1 MEYSWFLTFF
11 GRFCSLTLGITC
23 SLWFG
28 WWFCGVWFWWQSFY
42 SFGYPDPLDIS
53 CFLIC
58 CGSPSP
64 DIWTFPFICWIEPLL
79 LELVQDLQG
88 EILNRLLEPYSQP
101 SNTVCPAVFHAVC
114 VHFSCHTA
122 VCLQK
127 WPCLPEKPL
136 GHPADC
142 EYRFLDKEN
151 HPSIPEGWFF
161 QDKSNFLKSVWGERQ
176 EPFSHKY
183 QTAWSDAG

>member
-42 SFGYPDPLDIS
+42 SFGFPDPLDIS

-79 LELVQDLQG
+79 LELVQDLHG
-88 EILNRLLEPYSQP
+88 EILNRLLDSCLDDCRFIGLSFLSRNLSLLFGFFSAQSLENLHSSVPQPIHLQDNNPTCAGLHRCERRFPYIFIIAWKFRAKR
-101 SNTVCPAVFHAVC
+101 AVFR
-114 VHFSCHTA
+114 FSQNTCS
-122 VCLQK
+122 
-127 WPCLPEKPL
+127 E
-136 GHPADC
+136 
-142 EYRFLDKEN
+142 
-151 HPSIPEGWFF
+151 
-161 QDKSNFLKSVWGERQ
+161 
-176 EPFSHKY
+176 
-183 QTAWSDAG
+183 